1 MCPCYGP
8 DIRVHSPPLLYKID
22 QDPTE
27 SSPLEYNSEEYEQV
41 YSIMRESYHSFNE
54 DLDKSKMP
62 SQYSSM
68 LNILPMPWLQPVLS
82 KSLH

>member
-22 QDPTE
+22 LDPTE
-27 SSPLEYNSEEYEQV
+27 SYPLNYDSDEYKVV
-41 YSIMRESYHSFNE
+41 YNIMRDSYLHFKE

-68 LNILPMPWLQPVLS
+68 LKILPIPWLQPVFT
-82 KSLH
+82 KSF